1 MGELEQIV
9 KRMIDAGESEEN
21 IRLVIEGYQG
31 KLQSSVQ
38 DTTGSQEDVSWF
50 DQTWLG
56 RGIAA
61 ASTTGEATDL
71 FLEGSNVN
79 VETVQEFIKAK
90 EQEARKHVPS
100 ERMQKFQKKYKEEGS
115 TWSAFFR
122 GVRDQPMLMAEL
134 FVQSLGT
141 QLGTAFDAPESLA
154 AAGTGAAAGAGIG
167 AGFGVVGAIPGA
179 LTGAMGG
186 LATSMETALTF
197 GELIEEELKK
207 EGKEFTDVNIK
218 ELLEGPKGQSIR
230 NRSIGRGIAIG
241 TIEAFSGGL
250 AGKAA
255 LATKGAVVGARKGVL
270 ASGAVGVGI
279 EAVGGAT
286 GEITGRAFAGQEMDP
301 AEIGFEAITGT
312 VTAPLNITA
321 ALATAKQPTYKLNG
335 EDVTYDQMKG
345 FVETADDIDVAK
357 ANIKIENDFTG
368 IGKLAATKQNKAIL
382 DSQIDEQIKD
392 KKDRD
397 TLINLQAKKEVAEAN
412 VKKKGIDKVP
422 NAPEELARIQAEIDG
437 IIGKYEGAV
446 GIGET
451 QVAQDVAKAVR
462 ENRISDTIAFAETQG
477 EKIGKQTIVVD
488 NNEQAQAAY
497 DKIAKE
503 MGLKAKDVTNADGF
517 IVGDSIIINKDIAG
531 QTGAINVGAHEVL
544 HGVLAKHMQSL
555 DKAGKKKLISSFKN
569 VLSKKQL
576 SAVTTR
582 LQDNYSDQIAEDP
595 DFMDTT
601 DEWFTAF
608 SDAIEKNEITFD
620 EGIFSKIKN
629 TIQEVLR
636 RFGIKK
642 DFADGRQAYNFL
654 KDYSKSIKK
663 NKLSSRALALAG
675 EGTTIT
681 EGKMSRSKLVDAIN
695 DLQRG
700 ATTKADFQKPETFN
714 KVFEAVQSGGAINNY
729 IRSLGMSTE
738 KTQETIDAVTD
749 RLINFDPAAKRKDGT
764 TIGPKGLGE
773 FIMANVGFGKLEA
786 AKKLAVEGETR
797 KRTTRI
803 DDPDVRNIP
812 DDIPAPTTKTETKT

>member
-1 MGELEQIV
+1 VNKEALN
-9 KRMIDAGESEEN
+9 DAYN
-21 IRLVIEGYQG
+21 HFVNTGYQG
-31 KLQSSVQ
+31 TIEDFSILINSNQNAFNDSYDYFKETGYQGDINDFSTLLGVRKTQGSTQ
-38 DTTGSQEDVSWF
+38 DPVDLQEDVSWF

-79 VETVQEFIKAK
+79 VNTVQEFIKAK
-90 EQEARKHVPS
+90 EQEAREHVPS
-100 ERMQKFQKKYKEEGS
+100 ERMQRFQKKYKEEGS

-122 GVRDQPMLMAEL
+122 GVKEEPMLMAEL

-141 QLGTAFDAPESLA
+141 QIGTAIDAPESLA

-167 AGFGVVGAIPGA
+167 FAAGGIGAIPGA

-207 EGKEFTDVNIK
+207 EGKEFTDVNVK
-218 ELLEGPKGQSIR
+218 ELLEGPKGKSIR
-230 NRSIGRGIAIG
+230 NRAIGRGVAIG
-241 TIEAFSGGL
+241 AVESLSGGL

-255 LATKGAVVGARKGVL
+255 LATKGAVRSARKGVL
-270 ASGAVGVGI
+270 AAGAVGVGV

-286 GEITGRAFAGQEMDP
+286 GEVAGRLVAGQEMDP

-335 EDVTYDQMKG
+335 EDVTYAQMKD

-368 IGKLAATKQNKAIL
+368 IGKLATTKQNKAIV
-382 DSQIDEQIKD
+382 DSQIDEKITD

-397 TLINLQAKKEVAEAN
+397 ALVDLEAERVTAEAN

-437 IIGKYEGAV
+437 VIGKYEGAV
-446 GIGET
+446 GVGET

-477 EKIGKQTIVVD
+477 KKIGKETIVVD

-503 MGLKAKDVTNADGF
+503 MKLKAKDVTDADGF

-555 DKAGKKKLISSFKN
+555 D
-569 VLSKKQL
+569 
-576 SAVTTR
+576 
-582 LQDNYSDQIAEDP
+582 
-595 DFMDTT
+595 
-601 DEWFTAF
+601 
-608 SDAIEKNEITFD
+608 
-620 EGIFSKIKN
+620 
-629 TIQEVLR
+629 
-636 RFGIKK
+636 
-642 DFADGRQAYNFL
+642 
-654 KDYSKSIKK
+654 
-663 NKLSSRALALAG
+663 SR
-675 EGTTIT
+675 
-681 EGKMSRSKLVDAIN
+681 
-695 DLQRG
+695 
-700 ATTKADFQKPETFN
+700 
-714 KVFEAVQSGGAINNY
+714 
-729 IRSLGMSTE
+729 
-738 KTQETIDAVTD
+738 
-749 RLINFDPAAKRKDGT
+749 
-764 TIGPKGLGE
+764 
-773 FIMANVGFGKLEA
+773 
-786 AKKLAVEGETR
+786 
-797 KRTTRI
+797 
-803 DDPDVRNIP
+803 
-812 DDIPAPTTKTETKT
+812 